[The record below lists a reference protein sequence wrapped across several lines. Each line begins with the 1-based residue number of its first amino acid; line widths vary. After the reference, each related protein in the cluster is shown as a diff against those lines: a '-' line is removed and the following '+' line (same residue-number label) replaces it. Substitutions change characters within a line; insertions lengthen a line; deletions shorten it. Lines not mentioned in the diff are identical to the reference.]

1 MLFGKKNKKTF
12 DFSKVH
18 TDIHSHLIPGIDD
31 GAPDLSTSFYLI
43 KGLQELGFKKLITT
57 PHIMEDLYPN
67 TKDIILDKINV
78 LNAALQNQGTD
89 TEIHTAAEY
98 FLDERF
104 SEQLQKNEPLLSIGG
119 SRVLVEFSFVNPFLG
134 FKEDLFE
141 MQMQGYIPVLAHP
154 ERYLYLE
161 RNKKFC
167 DELKMSGF
175 LFQLNILSLGNYYG
189 KEVREFAQ
197 YFIKKGYYELVGT
210 DLHHIRH
217 LEALHDPALVTPLNK
232 LLDSGRIINSQL

>member
-12 DFSKVH
+12 DFSMVH
-18 TDIHSHLIPGIDD
+18 TDMHSHLIPGIDD
-31 GAPDLSTSFYLI
+31 GSPDLSTSFQLI

-57 PHIMEDLYPN
+57 PHIMQDLYPN
-67 TKDIILDKINV
+67 TKEIILDKINE
-78 LNAALQNQGTD
+78 LNAALGAQEED
-89 TEIHTAAEY
+89 MEIQAAAEY
-98 FLDERF
+98 FLDDHF
-104 SEQLQKNEPLLSIGG
+104 SELLKKNEPLLSIGDN
-119 SRVLVEFSFVNPFLG
+119 RVLVEFSFANPSLG

-189 KEVREFAQ
+189 KEVQEFAQ

-210 DLHHIRH
+210 DLHHTRH
-217 LEALHDPALVTPLNK
+217 LEALHDPALIAPLNK